1 VTRTALVTGAAGG
14 IGSAIARALADGGYR
29 VGLCD
34 SDPDVEELGAPFRVF
49 DIADRQACE
58 QAIAELEQ
66 ELGAP
71 FDTLVAAAAVVDNI
85 APAAEFPPEAWE
97 RELAV
102 NLSGAFWCARVLS
115 RGMAERG
122 FGRIVV
128 ISSGAASY
136 GQPGQVAYSATKAG
150 LIGMVHTLAAELAP
164 AGVTCNAVVPGLI
177 ATPRVVSWKNSAER
191 IRSRIPVGR
200 LGEPAEVGA
209 LVRFLCSDDAAYVTG
224 ACIPIDGG
232 LWLNTGG

>member
-1 VTRTALVTGAAGG
+1 MSRTALVTGAAGG
-14 IGSAIARALADGGYR
+14 IGSAIVRALADGGYR

-34 SDPDVEELGAPFRVF
+34 SNRDVEDIGAPFRVF

-71 FDTLVAAAAVVDNI
+71 FDTLVAAAAMVDNI
-85 APAAEFPPEAWE
+85 APAAQFPPDAWE

-115 RGMAERG
+115 RGMADRG
-122 FGRIVV
+122 FGRIVM

-136 GQPGQVAYSATKAG
+136 GQPGQVAYAASKAG
-150 LIGMVHTLAAELAP
+150 LTGMVCTLAAELAP
-164 AGVTCNAVVPGLI
+164 NGVTCNAVVPGMI
-177 ATPRVVSWKNSAER
+177 ATPRVLSWTNPAEG
-191 IRSRIPVGR
+191 IPAGR
-200 LGEPAEVGA
+200 LGDPVEVAA

-232 LWLNTGG
+232 LWLNTRA

>member
-1 VTRTALVTGAAGG
+1 MSRTALVTGAAGG
-14 IGSAIARALADGGYR
+14 IGSAIVRALADGGYR

-34 SDPDVEELGAPFRVF
+34 SNRDVEDIGAPFRVF

-71 FDTLVAAAAVVDNI
+71 FDTLVAAAAMVDNI
-85 APAAEFPPEAWE
+85 APAAEFPPDAWE

-115 RGMAERG
+115 RGMADRG
-122 FGRIVV
+122 FGRIVM

-136 GQPGQVAYSATKAG
+136 GQPGQVAYAASKAG
-150 LIGMVHTLAAELAP
+150 LTGMVCTLAAELAP
-164 AGVTCNAVVPGLI
+164 NGVTCNAVVPGMI
-177 ATPRVVSWKNSAER
+177 ATPRVLSWTNPAEG
-191 IRSRIPVGR
+191 IPAGR
-200 LGEPAEVGA
+200 LGDPVEVAA

-232 LWLNTGG
+232 LWLNTRA